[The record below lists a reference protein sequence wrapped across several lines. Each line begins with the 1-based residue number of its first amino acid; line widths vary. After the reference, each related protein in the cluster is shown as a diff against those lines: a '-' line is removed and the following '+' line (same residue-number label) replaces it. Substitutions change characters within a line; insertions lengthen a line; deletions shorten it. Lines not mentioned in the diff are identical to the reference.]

1 MRHII
6 SILIENEA
14 GALSRVVGLFS
25 QRGYNIDSLTVAT
38 TEDPTLSR
46 CTILTLGDREESEQ
60 ITKQL
65 HKLVDV
71 LRVSDL
77 DSEGRF
83 LDRELVLI
91 KVPTPNR
98 NIREEMRSIAE
109 IFGAKIIDMTK
120 DIYTLEFVGNSE
132 QVDDFIEALSNTSDI
147 LETVRSGVLGI
158 AKGNTYMKK
167 GK

>member
-1 MRHII
+1 MRHVV

-25 QRGYNIDSLTVAT
+25 QRGYNIESLTVAP

-46 CTILTLGDREESEQ
+46 CTILTLGDPEEAEQ

-71 LRVSDL
+71 LRVSDFDENNVGL
-77 DSEGRF
+77 E
-83 LDRELVLI
+83 RELVLM
-91 KVPTPNR
+91 KMPTPNR
-98 NIREEMRSIAE
+98 QLREEIRSLCD
-109 IFGAKIIDMTK
+109 IFHARIIDVTPEL
-120 DIYTLEFVGNSE
+120 YTLEFVGSSE
-132 QVDDFIEALSNTSDI
+132 EVDNFITTLNKCTDV

-158 AKGNTYMKK
+158 AKGNHYMHS
-167 GK
+167 

>member
-1 MRHII
+1 MRHVI

-46 CTILTLGDREESEQ
+46 CTILTLGDRSESEQ

-77 DSEGRF
+77 DNEGRY
-83 LDRELVLI
+83 LDRELVLV
-91 KVPTPNR
+91 KMPTPNLNVR
-98 NIREEMRSIAE
+98 TEIRAVAE

-120 DIYTLEFVGNSE
+120 EIYTLEYTGTSE
-132 QVDDFIEALSNTSDI
+132 QVDDFITTLQGNGDI
-147 LETVRSGVLGI
+147 YETVRSGVLGI
-158 AKGNTYMKK
+158 AKGNTYMKS
-167 GK
+167 

>member
-1 MRHII
+1 MRHVI

-25 QRGYNIDSLTVAT
+25 QRGYNIDSLTVAP

-46 CTILTLGDREESEQ
+46 CTILTLGDEEEAEQ

-71 LRVSDL
+71 LRVNDYEEDVSL
-77 DSEGRF
+77 E
-83 LDRELVLI
+83 RELVLI
-91 KVPTPNR
+91 KLPTPNR
-98 NIREEMRSIAE
+98 NTRDEVRSLCE
-109 IFGAKIIDMTK
+109 IFSAKIIDVTAEV
-120 DIYTLEFVGNSE
+120 YTVQYVGSAEEVDNFIATVGKCSE
-132 QVDDFIEALSNTSDI
+132 I

-158 AKGNTYMKK
+158 AKGNHFMHS
-167 GK
+167 

>member
-1 MRHII
+1 MRHVV

-25 QRGYNIDSLTVAT
+25 QRGYNIESLTVAP

-46 CTILTLGDREESEQ
+46 CTILTLGDPEEAEQ

-71 LRVSDL
+71 LRVSEYTDGCGM
-77 DSEGRF
+77 E
-83 LDRELVLI
+83 RELVLM
-91 KVPTPNR
+91 KMPTPNR
-98 NIREEMRSIAE
+98 QMREEIRSLCQ
-109 IFGAKIIDMTK
+109 IFNARIIDVTP
-120 DIYTLEFVGNSE
+120 DLYTLEYVGSSE
-132 QVDDFIEALSNTSDI
+132 EVDNFIHTLSKCSDV

-158 AKGNTYMKK
+158 AKGSQYMHS
-167 GK
+167 

>member
-1 MRHII
+1 MRHVV

-25 QRGYNIDSLTVAT
+25 QRGYNIESLTVAP

-46 CTILTLGDREESEQ
+46 CTILTLGDPDEAEQ

-71 LRVSDL
+71 LRVSDYDETNIGL
-77 DSEGRF
+77 E
-83 LDRELVLI
+83 RELVLM
-91 KVPTPNR
+91 KMPTPNR
-98 NIREEMRSIAE
+98 QLREEIRSLCD
-109 IFGAKIIDMTK
+109 IFHAQIIDVTPEL
-120 DIYTLEFVGNSE
+120 YTVEYVGSSDE
-132 QVDDFIEALSNTSDI
+132 VDNFIATFSKCSDV

-158 AKGNTYMKK
+158 AKGNHYMHS
-167 GK
+167 